1 MSEAKAD
8 HARETG
14 PALESHYRFI
24 LWMVSAVA
32 RFPRTHKFLL
42 GDRIQ
47 GVAMNVL
54 ESLIEGDETMKE
66 RRPRR

>member
-1 MSEAKAD
+1 
-8 HARETG
+8 
-14 PALESHYRFI
+14 
-24 LWMVSAVA
+24 MVSAVA

-47 GVAMNVL
+47 DVAMNVL

-66 RRPRR
+66 RRPRRSKRIGGDLCGEQ